1 MSLCEFEITSESPK
15 LFLSQE
21 NRLIEHEEPLGEALG
36 NVYIFFYTGYCGSYT
51 EGKLECSIFMLYSV
65 ILHSEQ
71 N

>member
-1 MSLCEFEITSESPK
+1 M
-15 LFLSQE
+15 
-21 NRLIEHEEPLGEALG
+21 IEHEEPLGEALG

-51 EGKLECSIFMLYSV
+51 EGKLECNIFMLYSV